1 VDRGFFRANV
11 RLNEKACRVT
21 RVSNPNFLR
30 ASHIKPWKDS
40 SDEEKLHG
48 CNGLLLAPHIDHLF
62 DKGLIS
68 FTNSGDLLIS
78 PRLDRGILR
87 AWGIASELNVGIF
100 NEEQAGFLEYHR
112 TVVFRD

>member
-78 PRLDRGILR
+78 PHLDRGILR